1 MKKYGVLGEKLE
13 HSYSPQIHNLLADYD
28 YRRYEVA
35 KDDVE
40 RFLGTTELAGMNVT
54 MPYKKRV
61 MNSCVWLSD
70 LAKRM
75 GAVNT
80 LVKET
85 DGWHGYNTDYYGFCE
100 LVRVS
105 GIDVNAKKAL
115 VLGSGGASNTIC
127 HALEDLGASRVIVIS
142 RNGENNYDNLEQH
155 KDAGIIVNTTPM
167 GMYPNNGEAAVDLKN
182 FPECE
187 GVLDVVYNPIRT
199 ALLLQA
205 EKLNIKHAD
214 GFYMLV
220 AQAKQSA
227 EFFTNT
233 KIDDAVI
240 ADINKKLSAK
250 MQNIVL
256 IGMPGAGKSSIGRK
270 IAEITGRRLIEADDE
285 IIKKAG
291 TDIPTIFKE
300 QGEAGFRAIET
311 EVLSEVGKLSGC
323 VISTGG
329 GCVTRSE
336 NYPLLHQNGHIVWI
350 KRDIKLLPTDGRPV
364 SQANPLEKLY
374 EERKDK
380 YAAFADDIVVNDK
393 SVKDAAEEAVNIC
406 R

>member
-13 HSYSPQIHNLLADYD
+13 HSYSPQIHNLLADYE
-28 YRRYEVA
+28 YKRYEVA
-35 KDDVE
+35 RDDVE
-40 RFLGTTELAGMNVT
+40 KFLSTTELSGMNVT

-61 MNSCVWLSD
+61 MKSCVWLSET
-70 LAKRM
+70 AKRM

-80 LVKET
+80 LVKEA

-100 LVRVS
+100 LIKVS
-105 GIDVNAKKAL
+105 GIDVNARKAL

-127 HALEDLGASRVIVIS
+127 HALKDLGASEVMVIS
-142 RNGENNYDNLEQH
+142 REGENNYDNLDRH
-155 KDAGIIVNTTPM
+155 KDARIIVNTTPM
-167 GMYPNNGEAAVDLKN
+167 GMYPDNGKSAVNLED
-182 FPECE
+182 FPACE
-187 GVLDVVYNPIRT
+187 GVLDVVYNPFRT
-199 ALLLQA
+199 ALMLQA

-227 EFFTNT
+227 EFYTEA
-233 KIDDAVI
+233 KIDDGII
-240 ADINKKLSAK
+240 ADIYKKLSAE
-250 MQNIVL
+250 MQNIV
-256 IGMPGAGKSSIGRK
+256 IVGMPGAGKSSIGK
-270 IAEITGRRLIEADDE
+270 MVAELTGRRLIEADEE

-329 GCVTRSE
+329 GCITREE

-350 KRDIKLLPTDGRPV
+350 KRDINLLPTDGRPV

-374 EERKDK
+374 EQRKDK
-380 YAAFADDIVVNDK
+380 YKAFADDVVVNDK
-393 SVKDAAEEAVNIC
+393 TVQDAAEEVIRLC

>member
-35 KDDVE
+35 KEDVE
-40 RFLGTTELAGMNVT
+40 KFLSTTDLSGMNVT

-61 MNSCVWLSD
+61 MDSCVWLSD
-70 LAKRM
+70 VAKRM

-80 LVKET
+80 LVKME

-100 LVRVS
+100 LVKAS
-105 GIDVNAKKAL
+105 GIDVNARKAL

-127 HALEDLGASRVIVIS
+127 HALRDLGASEVIVIS
-142 RNGENNYDNLEQH
+142 RGGENNYDNLECH

-167 GMYPNNGEAAVDLKN
+167 GMYPNNGEAAVDLRD

-187 GVLDVVYNPIRT
+187 GVLDVVYNPART

-205 EKLNIKHAD
+205 EKLNIRHAD

-227 EFFTNT
+227 EFFMNT
-233 KIDDAVI
+233 KIDDSVI
-240 ADINKKLSAK
+240 GYIYKKLSAE
-250 MQNIVL
+250 MQNIVI
-256 IGMPGAGKSSIGRK
+256 IGMPGAGKSSIGKK
-270 IAEITGRRLIEADDE
+270 IAEITGRRLIEADEE
-285 IIKKAG
+285 IVKKAG
-291 TDIPTIFKE
+291 TDIPTIFRE
-300 QGEAGFRAIET
+300 QGEAGFREIET

-329 GCVTRSE
+329 GCVTRPE
-336 NYPLLHQNGHIVWI
+336 NYPLIHQNGHIVWI
-350 KRDIKLLPTDGRPV
+350 KRDINLLPTDGRPV

-380 YAAFADDIVVNDK
+380 YEAFADDVVVNDR
-393 SVKDAAEEAVNIC
+393 SVKDAAEEIIRLC
-406 R
+406 E

>member
-13 HSYSPQIHNLLADYD
+13 HSYSPQIHNLLADYE
-28 YRRYEVA
+28 YKRYEVA
-35 KDDVE
+35 RDDVE
-40 RFLGTTELAGMNVT
+40 KFLSTTELSGMNVT

-61 MNSCVWLSD
+61 MKSCVWLSET
-70 LAKRM
+70 AKRM

-80 LVKET
+80 LVKEA

-100 LVRVS
+100 LIKVS
-105 GIDVNAKKAL
+105 GIDVNARKAL

-127 HALEDLGASRVIVIS
+127 HALKDLGASEVIVIS
-142 RNGENNYDNLEQH
+142 REGENNYDNLDRH
-155 KDAGIIVNTTPM
+155 KDARIIVNTTPM
-167 GMYPNNGEAAVDLKN
+167 GMYPDNGKSAVNLED
-182 FPECE
+182 FPACE
-187 GVLDVVYNPIRT
+187 GVLDVVYNPFRT
-199 ALLLQA
+199 ALMLQA

-227 EFFTNT
+227 EFYTEA
-233 KIDDAVI
+233 KIDDGI
-240 ADINKKLSAK
+240 ITDIYKKLSAE
-250 MQNIVL
+250 MQNIV
-256 IGMPGAGKSSIGRK
+256 IVGMPGAGKSSIGK
-270 IAEITGRRLIEADDE
+270 MVAELTGRRLIEADEE

-329 GCVTRSE
+329 GCITREE

-350 KRDIKLLPTDGRPV
+350 KRDINLLPTDGRPV

-374 EERKDK
+374 EQRKDK
-380 YAAFADDIVVNDK
+380 YKAFADDVVVNDK
-393 SVKDAAEEAVNIC
+393 TVQDAAEEVIRLC

>member
-35 KDDVE
+35 KEDVE
-40 RFLGTTELAGMNVT
+40 KFLSTTDLSGMNVT

-61 MNSCVWLSD
+61 MDSCVWLSD

-80 LVKET
+80 LVKME

-100 LVRVS
+100 LVKVS
-105 GIDVNAKKAL
+105 GIDVNARKAL

-127 HALEDLGASRVIVIS
+127 HALRDLGASEVIVIS
-142 RNGENNYDNLEQH
+142 RGGENNYDNLERH

-167 GMYPNNGEAAVDLKN
+167 GMYPNNGEAAVDLRD

-187 GVLDVVYNPIRT
+187 GVLDVVYNPART
-199 ALLLQA
+199 ALMLQA
-205 EKLNIKHAD
+205 EKLNIRHAD

-227 EFFTNT
+227 EFFMNT
-233 KIDDAVI
+233 KIDDSVI
-240 ADINKKLSAK
+240 GYIYKKLSAE
-250 MQNIVL
+250 MQNIVI
-256 IGMPGAGKSSIGRK
+256 IGMPGAGKSSIGKK
-270 IAEITGRRLIEADDE
+270 IAEITGRRLIEADEE
-285 IIKKAG
+285 IVKKAG
-291 TDIPTIFKE
+291 TDIPTIFRE
-300 QGEAGFRAIET
+300 QGEAGFREIET

-329 GCVTRSE
+329 GCVTRPE
-336 NYPLLHQNGHIVWI
+336 NYPLIHQNGHIVWI
-350 KRDIKLLPTDGRPV
+350 KRDINLLPTDGRPV

-380 YAAFADDIVVNDK
+380 YEAFADDVVVNDR
-393 SVKDAAEEAVNIC
+393 SVKDAAEEIIRLC
-406 R
+406 E